1 MVSKVTQQIF
11 ATTYKDD
18 FADSDN
24 YHRILFN
31 SGKALQA
38 RELTQMQTI
47 IQSEIARFG
56 RNVFNEGAAVNPG
69 GPLLNTNYEFVKLNT
84 TSNALPTASI
94 AGNIFTGATSN
105 VRVKVLESVA
115 ISGSDPATLYVQYLG
130 DATSAT
136 SQLRLTPGENI
147 TDGTNTLTVQT
158 TNTASNPAIGRG
170 SRFSI
175 AGGDFFAKGH
185 FVFASAQS
193 LIIQKY
199 SPAYTGTIG
208 FKAVEDVVTVTD
220 DNALFDNQGD
230 VPNTSAP
237 GADRYRIRLT
247 LIDQA
252 NVDSDE
258 MFVYLAEIK
267 NSVIVDEATATSG
280 YNEINEVMALRT
292 KEESGNYIVRPFK
305 LKFDEDSATTHLI
318 ADVSEGTAYINGYRA
333 AINRHTKIRF
343 QKPSASS
350 TINNEVV
357 AANYGNFIEVD
368 SLVGVPNVNE
378 MEQWNL
384 RDSAAN
390 QGTTIG
396 TAKIRNVEEDGA
408 LYKLSLF
415 DIQMSGNNSFRS
427 VKSIAADS
435 ANYGNLVLSN
445 NVAVLND
452 AANNDLFFPLPNTRP
467 RTLADISYEAQKRFT
482 ITTDGAGNASLGSGL
497 LAGGET
503 WAGLSDWVVAIDSS
517 GQNISSAV
525 TISGAG
531 TTTATIAGTGAASS
545 NLEVLAFVNKSA
557 ATSRAKTLTETT
569 VTSALDSDGNGLKFL
584 DLGKAD
590 IFDVSRIRAID
601 SNGDDLT
608 STFRFDNGQ
617 RDNFYDLGRLI
628 VKSGRGV
635 PSGNVFARFRHFAHG
650 AGDFFSV
657 NSYSINYA
665 DIPSHIL
672 ANGDTVQLRDVLDFR
687 PRVNDAGTGFSGA
700 TAKVNSLPKN
710 TDLITLDATY
720 YLGRKDKLVIDTEA
734 NLKLIQGAADFTP
747 QFPQTPSNAIELYK
761 ITFNANT
768 LNDSDLGTQLIDNRR
783 YTMKDIGQL
792 DRRINTL
799 EEVTSLNL
807 LEINTNTLQVFDSS
821 GLPRTKAGFLADNF
835 ADHRFSDTRDP
846 AYSAAIDPRAKVLR
860 PQANQTNIRL
870 IYDSDLSTQAVKK
883 GDNIYIAHN
892 DAEFI
897 FQDEASGVE
906 NINPFAVS
914 INEGVIELSPASDE
928 WRETELTAPR
938 AVDGGNRLAADNALL
953 FNEWQWNWQGQA
965 EASEDL
971 TGTVFAT
978 DRTSQGFIQ
987 TTTTDRVVSDET
999 IREVVGERVVD
1010 VAIIPFM
1017 RSRMIHFRAFG
1028 LTPNQQY
1035 YAFFDETDVNNFV
1048 REEAFVRM
1056 SDDPE
1061 DFGNRFQNATVHPDG
1076 ATSLT
1081 SDANGVLEGSFF
1093 IPNTNALRFRT
1104 GRREFRLANANSARA
1119 ANSTS
1124 LASGFYEANG
1134 VIETVEQTIQSTR
1147 VITVRGERN
1156 VVDTTPPP
1164 PPPAPP
1170 RVVVDTPTVVTNT
1183 PVVTEPTVTTT
1194 TTTTTTTTETVTNR
1208 GGGGG
1213 KDPLAQS
1220 FFVTE
1225 PTGIFLTKARVYFAS
1240 KPDVAG
1246 GDNPAPVAMEI
1257 RPMVNGHPSANT
1269 AVPGGLRVLTPN
1281 QVTTVP
1287 SNTEASMLANG
1298 TDFVFE
1304 EPVYLAGG
1312 EEYALCLLSDTIDYT
1327 VYVAEPGEFIIGS
1340 TEKRI
1345 TRQPLLGSL
1354 FKSQNGRTWSADQTK
1369 DMTFRLFKANF
1380 LHQEAEV
1387 ILENADVP
1395 RRELV
1400 ADPFN
1405 FDSGSNIFTVSHPY
1419 HGFDSGDTVN
1429 FRGIDSAGSFAG
1441 ILGSSITGNRIVA
1454 HPDLFGYKVYA
1465 DSSAT
1470 SSIVAGG
1477 SGVEAT
1483 RNVLW
1488 DVLSPNVQTLIP
1500 DAGTRLNAFGKF
1512 TSGRSPAGTET
1523 RFVKDTS
1530 FSSIAIN
1537 TNNIAT
1543 APKMIGHSVVQTTNI
1558 GAKSSTINLRLSTN
1572 SVDVSPVVDM
1582 QRTSLSLFNNL
1593 IDKQDS
1599 DRATVGFNTP
1609 LIFVNET
1616 DADGGSHLARHI
1628 TTPISL
1634 AETAVGLR
1642 ILIAANKPSV
1652 ADFQVY
1658 FRTADEGTNI
1668 RDVNYTLV
1676 NPENSVPS
1684 DENPNIFR
1692 EYRYLVG
1699 GLNGTLTPF
1708 TTYQLK
1714 IVFRS
1719 TSSAKVPVI
1728 QDLRVIALAT

>member
-1 MVSKVTQQIF
+1 MVSQVTQNLF

-18 FADSDN
+18 FKDSDN

-31 SGKALQA
+31 SGRALQA

-47 IQSEIARFG
+47 IQNEIARFG
-56 RNVFNEGAAVNPG
+56 RNIFKEGAAVNPG
-69 GPLLNTNYEFVKLNT
+69 GPLLNTKYEFVKLNT
-84 TSNALPTASI
+84 TTNALPSTSI
-94 AGNIFTGATSN
+94 VGNIFTGSSSN
-105 VRVKVLESVA
+105 VRVKILETVA
-115 ISGSDPATLYVQYLG
+115 AENSDPATLYVQYLG
-130 DATSAT
+130 DATSST
-136 SQLRLTPGENI
+136 NQLRLTPGEDI
-147 TDGTNTLTVQT
+147 SDGTNTLTVQT
-158 TNTASNPAIGRG
+158 TNTTANPAIGRG
-170 SRFSI
+170 TRFSI
-175 AGGDFFAKGH
+175 GKGDFFAKGH
-185 FVFASAQS
+185 FVFADAQS
-193 LIIQKY
+193 LIVQKY
-199 SPAYTGTIG
+199 SPNYTGTVG
-208 FKAVEDVVTVTD
+208 FLATEDVVTAI
-220 DNALFDNQGD
+220 DNNELYDNQGE

-247 LIDQA
+247 LTDQSD
-252 NVDSDE
+252 VDSDQ

-267 NSVIVDEATATSG
+267 NSAIVDEATATSG
-280 YNEINEVMALRT
+280 YNEIRNLMALRT
-292 KEESGNYIVRPFK
+292 KEESGDYVVRPFK
-305 LKFDEDSATTHLI
+305 LKFDEDSDASYLI

-333 AINRHTKIRF
+333 AINKHTKVRF
-343 QKPSASS
+343 QKPTATS
-350 TINNEVV
+350 TINNEVI

-378 MEQWNL
+378 MERWNL
-384 RDSAAN
+384 QDSASY
-390 QGTTIG
+390 QGSTIG
-396 TAKIRNVEEDGA
+396 TARIRSVEEDGA
-408 LYKLSLF
+408 IYKLSLF
-415 DIQMSGNNSFRS
+415 DIQMTGNNSFRS
-427 VKSIAADS
+427 VKSIGADS

-452 AANNDLFFPLPNTRP
+452 AANNDLFFPLPTSRP
-467 RTLADISYEAQKRFT
+467 SSLTDISYEAQKRFS
-482 ITTDGAGNASLGSGL
+482 ITTDASGNASLGSGL

-517 GQNISSAV
+517 GENVSSSV
-525 TISGAG
+525 SISGAG
-531 TTTATIAGTGAASS
+531 TTTATITGTGAASS

-557 ATSRAKTLTETT
+557 ATSRAKTLTTAT
-569 VTSALDSDGNGLKFL
+569 VTSTLDSDGNGLKYL

-590 IFDVSRIRAID
+590 VYDVSRIRATD
-601 SNGDDLT
+601 SDGNDLT

-617 RDNFYDLGRLI
+617 RDNYYGLGRLI

-635 PSGNVFARFRHFAHG
+635 PSGNVFARFRYFAHG

-665 DIPSHIL
+665 DIPSHTL
-672 ANGDTVQLRDVLDFR
+672 ANGDVIQLRDVLDFR
-687 PRVNDAGTGFSGA
+687 PRINDAGTGFTGA
-700 TAKVNSLPKN
+700 SSKVNSLPKN

-734 NLKLIQGAADFTP
+734 RLKLIQGAADFSP
-747 QFPQTPSNAIELYK
+747 KFPQTPANSLELYK
-761 ITFNANT
+761 ISLNPNT
-768 LNDSDLGTQLIDNRR
+768 LNDSDLSTQLIDNRR

-792 DRRINTL
+792 DKRINTL
-799 EEVTSLNL
+799 EEVTALNL

-835 ADHRFSDTRDP
+835 ADHRFADTRDP
-846 AYSAAIDPRAKVLR
+846 AYSAAVDPRQKVLR
-860 PQANQTNIRL
+860 PQAIQANLRL
-870 IYDSDLSTQAVKK
+870 IYDSDLSTQTIKK
-883 GDNIYIAHN
+883 GDNIYIKHN

-897 FQDEASGVE
+897 FQDEASSVE
-906 NINPFAVS
+906 NINPFAVT

-928 WRETELTAPR
+928 WRETEFTAPR

-965 EASEDL
+965 EQSEDL

-978 DRTSQGFIQ
+978 ETTSSGFIQ

-999 IREVVGERVVD
+999 VREVIGERVVD

-1035 YAFFDETDVNNFV
+1035 YAFFDETDVNNWV
-1048 REEAFVRM
+1048 REETFVRM

-1061 DFGNRFQNATVHPDG
+1061 DFGNRFQNSTTHPDG

-1093 IPNTNALRFRT
+1093 IPNTSAIRFRT
-1104 GRREFRLANANSARA
+1104 GRREFRLSNANSARA

-1147 VITVRGERN
+1147 VITVRGERS

-1164 PPPAPP
+1164 PPPAADP
-1170 RVVVDTPTVVTNT
+1170 VIVDTGGVI
-1183 PVVTEPTVTTT
+1183 TEPVDTGPVDDGGGDPPVTD
-1194 TTTTTTTTETVTNR
+1194 
-1208 GGGGG
+1208 GGDGGG
-1213 KDPLAQS
+1213 KDPRAQS
-1220 FFVTE
+1220 FFVAET
-1225 PTGIFLTKARVYFAS
+1225 TGVFLTKARVYFAS

-1246 GDNPAPVAMEI
+1246 GDNPAPVALEL

-1269 AVPGGLRVLTPN
+1269 AVPGGLKVLTPN
-1281 QVTTVP
+1281 EVTVVP
-1287 SNTEASMLANG
+1287 SETEASMLANG
-1298 TDFVFE
+1298 TDFIFD

-1312 EEYALCLLSDTIDYT
+1312 VEYALCLLSDTTDYT

-1369 DMTFRLFKANF
+1369 DMTFRLYKANF
-1380 LHQEAEV
+1380 LHAEAEV

-1395 RRELV
+1395 RRALI

-1405 FDSGSNIFTVSHPY
+1405 FDSGENWITVSHPY
-1419 HGFDSGDTVN
+1419 HGFDSGDTVD
-1429 FRGIDSAGSFAG
+1429 FTGLDSATSYGGMLGTS
-1441 ILGSSITGNRIVA
+1441 ILGNRTVA
-1454 HPDLFGYKVYA
+1454 NPDMYGYKIYA
-1465 DSSAT
+1465 DSAAT
-1470 SSIVAGG
+1470 SSIVGG
-1477 SGVEAT
+1477 GTGVEAT
-1483 RNVLW
+1483 RNIMFDIV
-1488 DVLSPNVQTLIP
+1488 SPNVQTLIP
-1500 DAGTRLNAFGKF
+1500 TTGTRLSAFGKF
-1512 TSGRSPAGTET
+1512 TSGKSPAGSET
-1523 RFVKDTS
+1523 RFVKDVS
-1530 FSSIAIN
+1530 YSSLAIN
-1537 TNNIAT
+1537 TNNIAS
-1543 APKMIGHSVVQTTNI
+1543 AAKMIGHPGVETVDI
-1558 GAKSSTINLRLSTN
+1558 GAKSSTIALRLTTN
-1572 SVDVSPVVDM
+1572 SADVSPVVDM
-1582 QRTSLSLFNNL
+1582 QRTSLSMFNNL

-1599 DRATVGFNTP
+1599 DRDTIGFNTP
-1609 LIFVNET
+1609 LIFAPET
-1616 DADGGSHLARHI
+1616 DADGGSHLAKHI

-1642 ILIAANKPSV
+1642 ILIGANKPSV

-1658 FRTADEGTNI
+1658 WRTADEGTNI
-1668 RDVNYTLV
+1668 RDVDWTIV

-1699 GLNGTLTPF
+1699 GLNGSLTPF

>member
-1 MVSKVTQQIF
+1 MVSQVTQNLF

-18 FADSDN
+18 FKDSDN

-31 SGKALQA
+31 SGRALQA

-47 IQSEIARFG
+47 IQNEISRFG
-56 RNVFNEGAAVNPG
+56 RNIFKEGAAVNPG
-69 GPLLNTNYEFVKLNT
+69 GPLLNTKYEFIKLNT
-84 TSNALPTASI
+84 TSNALPVSSI
-94 AGNIFTGATSN
+94 SGNTFTGASSN
-105 VRVKVLESVA
+105 IRVKVLETVA
-115 ISGSDPATLYVQYLG
+115 AENGDPATLYVQYLG
-130 DATSAT
+130 DASSSTN
-136 SQLRLTPGENI
+136 QLRVTPGEDLS
-147 TDGTNTLTVQT
+147 DGTNTLTVQT
-158 TNTASNPAIGRG
+158 TNTTANPAIGRG
-170 SRFSI
+170 TRFSI
-175 AGGDFFAKGH
+175 GGGDFFAKGH
-185 FVFASAQS
+185 FVFADRQS
-193 LIIQKY
+193 IIVNKY
-199 SPAYTGTIG
+199 SPAYTGTVG
-208 FKAVEDVVTVTD
+208 FLATEDVVTATD
-220 DNALFDNQGD
+220 NEALYDNQGE

-237 GADRYRIRLT
+237 GADRYRIQLT

-267 NSVIVDEATATSG
+267 NSSIVDEATATSG
-280 YNEINEVMALRT
+280 YNEIRNLMATRT
-292 KEESGNYIVRPFK
+292 KEESGDYVVRPFK
-305 LKFDEDSATTHLI
+305 LKFDEDSDAAFLI

-333 AINRHTKIRF
+333 SINKHNKIRF
-343 QKPSASS
+343 QKPTSTS

-357 AANYGNFIEVD
+357 AANYGNFVEVD
-368 SLVGVPNVNE
+368 SLVGVPNVNS

-384 RDSAAN
+384 LDSASY
-390 QGTTIG
+390 QGSTIG
-396 TAKIRNVEEDGA
+396 TARIRSVEEDGA
-408 LYKLSLF
+408 IYKLSLF
-415 DIQMSGNNSFRS
+415 DIQMTGNNSFRS
-427 VKSIAADS
+427 VKSIGADS

-452 AANNDLFFPLPNTRP
+452 AANNDLFFPLPTARP
-467 RTLADISYEAQKRFT
+467 SSLTDISYEAQKRFSV
-482 ITTDGAGNASLGSGL
+482 TTDASGNASLGSGL

-517 GQNISSAV
+517 GENVSSTV
-525 TISGAG
+525 SISGAG
-531 TTTATIAGTGAASS
+531 TTTATINGTGAANS
-545 NLEVLAFVNKSA
+545 NIEVLAFVNKSA

-569 VTSALDSDGNGLKFL
+569 VTATLDSDGSGLKYL

-590 IFDVSRIRAID
+590 IYDVSRIRQTD
-601 SNGDDLT
+601 SDGNDLT

-617 RDNFYDLGRLI
+617 KDNYYSLGRLI

-635 PSGNVFARFRHFAHG
+635 PTGNVFARFRYFAHG

-657 NSYSINYA
+657 NSYTIDYA
-665 DIPSHIL
+665 DIPSHTL
-672 ANGDTVQLRDVLDFR
+672 ANGDTIQLRDVIDFR
-687 PRVNDAGTGFSGA
+687 PRINDAGTGFTGGD
-700 TAKVNSLPKN
+700 AKVNSLPKN

-720 YLGRKDKLVIDTEA
+720 YLGRNDKLVIDTEA
-734 NLKLIQGAADFTP
+734 NLKLVQGAADFSP
-747 QFPQTPSNAIELYK
+747 QFPETPNNSLELYK
-761 ITFNANT
+761 IKLNPNT
-768 LNDSDLGTQLIDNRR
+768 LNDSDLSTRLIDNKR
-783 YTMKDIGQL
+783 YTMKDIGRL
-792 DRRINTL
+792 DKRIDTL
-799 EEVTSLNL
+799 EEVTALNL

-835 ADHRFSDTRDP
+835 ADHRFADTRDP
-846 AYSAAIDPRAKVLR
+846 AYSAAVDPRQKVLR
-860 PQANQTNIRL
+860 PQAIQSNLRL
-870 IYDSDLSTQAVKK
+870 IYDSDLSTQTIKK
-883 GDNIYIAHN
+883 GDNIYIKHN

-897 FQDEASGVE
+897 FQDEASSVE
-906 NINPFAVS
+906 NINPFAVT

-928 WRETELTAPR
+928 WRETEFTAPR

-965 EASEDL
+965 EQSEDL

-978 DRTSQGFIQ
+978 ETTSQGFIQ
-987 TTTTDRVVSDET
+987 TTSTDRVVSDET
-999 IREVVGERVVD
+999 VREVIGERVVD

-1035 YAFFDETDVNNFV
+1035 YAFFDETDVNNWV
-1048 REEAFVRM
+1048 REEAFTRM

-1061 DFGNRFQNATVHPDG
+1061 DFGNRFQNSTVHPDG
-1076 ATSLT
+1076 STTLT

-1093 IPNTNALRFRT
+1093 IPNTSAIRFRT
-1104 GRREFRLANANSARA
+1104 GRREFRLSNANSVRA
-1119 ANSTS
+1119 SNSTS

-1147 VITVRGERN
+1147 VITVRGDTS

-1164 PPPAPP
+1164 PPPRPDP
-1170 RVVVDTPTVVTNT
+1170 VVVSPQPPVTTP
-1183 PVVTEPTVTTT
+1183 PVVTPPPPPPPPAVT
-1194 TTTTTTTTETVTNR
+1194 EG

-1220 FFVTE
+1220 FFVAET
-1225 PTGIFLTKARVYFAS
+1225 TGIFLTKARVYFAS

-1246 GDNPAPVAMEI
+1246 GDNPAPVALEL

-1281 QVTTVP
+1281 EVTVVP
-1287 SNTEASMLANG
+1287 TATEASMLANG

-1312 EEYALCLLSDTIDYT
+1312 VEYALCLLSDTTDYT

-1369 DMTFRLFKANF
+1369 DMTFRLYKANF
-1380 LHQEAEV
+1380 LFQEAEV
-1387 ILENADVP
+1387 VLENANVP
-1395 RRELV
+1395 RRALIN
-1400 ADPFN
+1400 DPFD
-1405 FDSGSNIFTVSHPY
+1405 FDSGENWLTVSHPY
-1419 HGFDSGDTVN
+1419 HGFDSGDTVSIS
-1429 FRGIDSAGSFAG
+1429 GLDSATEYAG
-1441 ILGSSITGNRIVA
+1441 MLGTSILGNRTVA
-1454 HPDLFGYKVYA
+1454 NPDLYGYKIYA
-1465 DSSAT
+1465 DSAAT
-1470 SSIVAGG
+1470 SSIVGG
-1477 SGVEAT
+1477 SIGVEAT
-1483 RNVLW
+1483 RNILFDIV
-1488 DVLSPNVQTLIP
+1488 SPNVQTLIP
-1500 DAGTRLNAFGKF
+1500 TTGTRLSAFGKF
-1512 TSGRSPAGTET
+1512 TSGKSPAGSET
-1523 RFVKDTS
+1523 RFIKDTTY
-1530 FSSIAIN
+1530 SSLAIN
-1537 TNNIAT
+1537 TNNIASV
-1543 APKMIGHSVVQTTNI
+1543 PKLIGHSAVETVDI
-1558 GAKSSTINLRLSTN
+1558 GDKSATIALRLSTN
-1572 SVDVSPVVDM
+1572 SSDVSPVVDM
-1582 QRTSLSLFNNL
+1582 QRTSLSMFNNL

-1599 DRATVGFNTP
+1599 DRDTIGFNTP
-1609 LIFVNET
+1609 LIYVSET
-1616 DADGGSHLARHI
+1616 DADGGSHLAKHI

-1642 ILIAANKPSV
+1642 ILLGANKPSA
-1652 ADFQVY
+1652 ADFQIY
-1658 FRTADEGTNI
+1658 WRTATEGTNI
-1668 RDVNYTLV
+1668 RDVDWTIV

-1699 GLNGTLTPF
+1699 GLNGSLTPF

-1719 TSSAKVPVI
+1719 TSSSKVPVI